1 MYIFNRSDGQLCI
14 SVVNVFSRYFVHL
27 LEWAHKKT
35 MLYLSSWFYKNE
47 TNKPVLIN
55 GIDAVSS
62 ESEPTAKAPEYWLM
76 TQIFRKRQENI
87 IFVYVYGLLR
97 IVAFYTYFCR

>member
-1 MYIFNRSDGQLCI
+1 MF
-14 SVVNVFSRYFVHL
+14 
-27 LEWAHKKT
+27 
-35 MLYLSSWFYKNE
+35 YLSSWFYKNE

-62 ESEPTAKAPEYWLM
+62 ESEPTAKAPKYWLI
-76 TQIFRKRQENI
+76 TQILRKRQENI

-97 IVAFYTYFCR
+97 IVAFYTYFCH